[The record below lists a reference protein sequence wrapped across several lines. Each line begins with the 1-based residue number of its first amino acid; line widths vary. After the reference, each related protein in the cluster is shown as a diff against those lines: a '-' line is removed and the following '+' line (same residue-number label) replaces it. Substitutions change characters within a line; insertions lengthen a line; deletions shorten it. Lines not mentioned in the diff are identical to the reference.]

1 MKKVFNIVKELS
13 EFPAPSGYERF
24 LSERIK
30 TRISRYVDEV
40 KIDES
45 GGVIAIRKGKG
56 RKKLLLT
63 AHIDEIY
70 MYVKK
75 ISYGF
80 AIVETHGIDKKLLQG
95 QEVYVIKENG
105 EKIEGI
111 IGMVPPHL
119 KGETRMSDIYVDL
132 GEDVGKLNIE
142 KGNIITFK
150 GKFSVLNKTKCSSK
164 SLDNRAGASVL
175 LLLIEK
181 LSKTLYYKDLI
192 FFFNA
197 QEETGG
203 TGVVGKTFEIHPDES
218 IIVDATFAKSFYTKE
233 EISDIE
239 LGKGPAIGVGPFIDR
254 KIKDRLLRVCKKH
267 KIPFQIEVLPSR
279 TGTDLD
285 RITLLREGIPC
296 GLISIPLRYMH
307 TPCEVVDVRDIEWG
321 VQVLKKYIEEER

>member
-1 MKKVFNIVKELS
+1 MKKVFSVVKELS

-24 LSERIK
+24 LSEKIK
-30 TRISRYVDEV
+30 TRISKYVDRV
-40 KIDES
+40 KIDEA
-45 GGVIAIRKGKG
+45 GGLIAVKKGKG

-75 ISYGF
+75 ISSGF
-80 AIVETHGIDKKLLQG
+80 AIIETHGIDKKLLQG
-95 QEVYVIKENG
+95 QEVYVVRENG

-111 IGMVPPHL
+111 IGMIPPHL
-119 KGETRMSDIYVDL
+119 KGEAKESDIYVDL
-132 GEDVGKLNIE
+132 GEDAEKLNVE

-150 GKFSVLNKTKCSSK
+150 GKFSILNETRCSSK

-181 LSKTLYYKDLI
+181 LSKTPYYKDLI

-203 TGVVGKTFEIHPDES
+203 TGVVGKAFEIYPDES

-267 KIPFQIEVLPSR
+267 KIPYQIEVLSSG

-285 RITLLREGIPC
+285 KITLLREGIPC

-307 TPCEVVDVRDIEWG
+307 TPCEVVDIRDIEWS
-321 VQVLKKYIEEER
+321 VQILKKYIEEAK

>member
-1 MKKVFNIVKELS
+1 MKKTFNIVKELS
-13 EFPAPSGYERF
+13 EFPAPSGYEKF

-30 TRISRYVDEV
+30 TRISGYVDKI
-40 KIDES
+40 KIDET
-45 GGVIAIRKGKG
+45 GGLIAIKKGKG

-75 ISYGF
+75 ISDGF
-80 AIVETHGIDKKLLQG
+80 AIIETHGIDKKLLQG

-105 EKIEGI
+105 KKIEGV

-119 KGETRMSDIYVDL
+119 KGEVKDSGIYVDL
-132 GEDVGKLNIE
+132 GEDAKKLNIE
-142 KGNIITFK
+142 KGSIITFK
-150 GKFSVLNKTKCSSK
+150 GEFSILNKTKCSSK

-203 TGVVGKTFEIHPDES
+203 TGVVGKAFEIYPDES
-218 IIVDATFAKSFYTKE
+218 IIVDTTFAKSFYTK
-233 EISDIE
+233 DDVPDVE

-254 KIKDRLLRVCKKH
+254 KIKDRLIRVCKMY
-267 KIPFQIEVLPSR
+267 KIPYQIEVLASR

-307 TPCEVVDVRDIEWG
+307 TPCEVVDIRDIEWSM
-321 VQVLKKYIEEER
+321 QVLKKYIEEAG